1 VEAGGQDFGKIMPGL
16 DHPVSESTYE
26 FVLKYVGLCLI
37 TSNYRSVERCSAS
50 MSWLVLVMKGLFGT
64 AQPLFQS

>member
-37 TSNYRSVERCSAS
+37 TQLPVGGTLFGVHE
-50 MSWLVLVMKGLFGT
+50 LVGVGDEGLFGT